1 MNRTSHPYACRIP
14 AAAAA
19 LLLSALL
26 LFCAAPGT
34 APAAP
39 LPDNDLAPAIADA
52 SLFEQPLARIPAF
65 QGAGYTWVE
74 TGAILR
80 FPDLDA
86 TFAAQP
92 IGEVLARIAPNT
104 SPPHAS
110 ALKISLYNRG
120 DDGPISATAFGLKLT
135 NAVLAISQAFTVR
148 PVKADRRIHPTDAR
162 KIIGG
167 YRWTLPRAEVLLE
180 YSTEPYANTARPV
193 AEYLRLSVRS
203 TSSTAVPGAASAT
216 APGAVRPPGA
226 APAPAFGRASPFA
239 ARPNV
244 ATNVTRPTPTSLV
257 ITNIPMVDQG
267 AKGYCAPAT
276 VARVLA
282 YYGHPHIDQHQVAS
296 WAGTTA
302 DGGTSL
308 QNMIPAFRR
317 QISQE
322 CNLTIQLAYDLDSK
336 EFQDIL
342 RRYDQN
348 ARRKRLPP
356 AQKLLIAPNTIGINA
371 TLQALDTD
379 TLRETRCRN
388 AGAAKAWLDALRRHL
403 DKGQPVIW
411 CIDSSL
417 LPPALPGDPDASFPR
432 GSHECLIIGYD
443 ADPED
448 PRLFFSDSWG
458 AVSSLRTLSVP
469 DAMLITTALVTVT
482 PR

>member
-1 MNRTSHPYACRIP
+1 MNRTSRPYARRIP
-14 AAAAA
+14 TAAAA
-19 LLLSALL
+19 LLLAALL
-26 LFCAAPGT
+26 LFCATPGT

-74 TGAILR
+74 TGTILR

-92 IGEVLARIAPNT
+92 VGEVLARIAPNT

-120 DDGPISATAFGLKLT
+120 DDGPISATAFGSKLT
-135 NAVLAISQAFTVR
+135 NTLIAISHAFLVR
-148 PVKADRRIHPTDAR
+148 PAKADRRIHPTDAR
-162 KIIGG
+162 LVIGG
-167 YRWTLPRAEVLLE
+167 FRWALPRTEVLLE
-180 YSTEPYANTARPV
+180 YSTEPYANTFRPV
-193 AEYLRLSVRS
+193 PEYIRLSVRP
-203 TSSTAVPGAASAT
+203 TVAVGPAATHPT
-216 APGAVRPPGA
+216 APGA
-226 APAPAFGRASPFA
+226 PAFPRRSAFVP
-239 ARPNV
+239 RPNA
-244 ATNVTRPTPTSLV
+244 ATNVTHPTPTSLV

-267 AKGYCAPAT
+267 EKGYCAPAT

-282 YYGHPHIDQHQVAS
+282 YYGHSHIDQHQVAS

-308 QNMIPAFRR
+308 KNMIPALRR
-317 QISQE
+317 RLPQE
-322 CNLTIQLAYDLDSK
+322 CALNVQLAYELDTK

-342 RRYDQN
+342 RRYNQV
-348 ARRKRLPP
+348 ARRNNLLP
-356 AQKLLIAPNTIGINA
+356 AQAILIGPNTIGMNN

-379 TLRETRCRN
+379 TLREVRCRN
-388 AGAAKAWLDALRRHL
+388 AGAAIAWLGNLRRHL

-411 CIDSSL
+411 CIDSSR
-417 LPPALPGDPDASFPR
+417 LPPPDPLSPDARFPR

-443 ADPED
+443 ANPSD

-469 DAMLITTALVTVT
+469 DAMLITTALVTIT